1 MIPKSTIGITMQAA
15 ITMESI
21 SELLADLRSKRHQS
35 ITREEAK
42 NGYEKLLKQ
51 ELSDDVRAGVYRNL
65 AKIAKD
71 ENKYERAKDLIN
83 SGLQLDSARKE
94 TREML
99 MLSLAELYEFHL
111 GDVNQALKLY
121 ISLQEGT
128 SYPNIKAK
136 IALGNARHTDRHH
149 PRDTDWYLEA
159 LDLLVEKGDVN
170 LRAQALI
177 GLGNAR
183 YTDRRHPR

>member
-1 MIPKSTIGITMQAA
+1 MIPKSTIGTTMQAA

-21 SELLADLRSKRHQS
+21 SDLLADLKRKRHQS

-71 ENKYERAKDLIN
+71 ENKYECAKDLIN
-83 SGLQLDSARKE
+83 SGLQQEGAKKE
-94 TREML
+94 TRDML
-99 MLSLAELYEFHL
+99 TLSLAKLCEFHL
-111 GDVNQALKLY
+111 GDFNQALKFY

-136 IALGNARHTDRHH
+136 IGLGNARHTDRHH
-149 PRDTDWYLEA
+149 PRDTDWYLKA
-159 LDLLVEKGDVN
+159 LDLLGESGDIN
-170 LRAQALI
+170 LRAQAL
-177 GLGNAR
+177 NREAK
-183 YTDRRHPR
+183 RRRQ